1 MTVTIFPEPRFS
13 MPSRAVI
20 FAGTG
25 ASAASFIWD
34 EQRQSA
40 SGQPHLGQTRPVRVE

>member
-25 ASAASFIWD
+25 ASAAFICD
-34 EQRQSA
+34 EQRQSV
-40 SGQPHLGQTRPVRVE
+40 SGQPHFGQTRPVRVE

>member
-25 ASAASFIWD
+25 VSDALRPD

>member
-25 ASAASFIWD
+25 VSAAFDPD

-40 SGQPHLGQTRPVRVE
+40 SGQPHFGQTRPVRVE

>member
-20 FAGTG
+20 FAGMG
-25 ASAASFIWD
+25 ASAGVRFD
-34 EQRQSA
+34 EQRQSD
-40 SGQPHLGQTRPVRVE
+40 SGQPHFGHVRPVAVE